1 MLRFRLVALT
11 ALAWL
16 ALECSLAWAAAAKVE
31 LEVFLDD
38 RAPLTA
44 AQEWLPRLGR
54 AGLTT
59 VQIRGKQSGDV
70 VGIERSGT
78 AANPVYRVVGALNS
92 NNELVL
98 PGARFRSSEAARVA
112 EWLKDLAKLGPPF
125 ERPAKVLFGMSAQRL
140 NEARAE
146 LGQPAGFSTAGM
158 TPAAVVE
165 RIRARIKAPLEI
177 AKGHQEALEAE
188 KVAEDLSDLSC
199 GTALAA
205 VLRPAG
211 FCLVPRETDDGKL
224 RYDIV
229 RSKPDLEVW
238 PVGWPLDKEERE
250 LVPTMYEFLNAN
262 VQGVAI
268 TEVLKAVGGRLKMP
282 VLMDHNAMARHGVEP
297 EKTVI
302 KLPQSRTTYS
312 ILLRKA
318 LFQARLKHE
327 VRMDEA
333 GTPFLWITTI
343 KGM

>member
-1 MLRFRLVALT
+1 MVRFRLVALT

-16 ALECSLAWAAAAKVE
+16 ALECSLAWGAPAKVE

-54 AGLTT
+54 AGITT

-70 VGIERSGT
+70 VGIDRTGT
-78 AANPVYRVVGALNS
+78 AASPVYRVVGALNS
-92 NNELVL
+92 SNELVL
-98 PGARFRSSEAARVA
+98 PGAKFRSSEAARVA
-112 EWLKDLAKLGPPF
+112 EWLKDVGRLGPPS

-140 NEARAE
+140 AQARAE
-146 LGQPAGFSTAGM
+146 LSRPLGFSTAGM

-165 RIRARIKAPLEI
+165 RIRAKIASPLEI
-177 AKGHQEALEAE
+177 KGQQAALEAE

-224 RYDIV
+224 QYDVV

-250 LVPTMYEFLNAN
+250 LAPTMYELRN
-262 VQGVAI
+262 VNIQGVAI
-268 TEVLKAVGGRLKMP
+268 TEVLKAIGGRLKMP
-282 VLMDHNAMARHGVEP
+282 VLMDYNAMARYGVEP
-297 EKTVI
+297 EKAI
-302 KLPQSRTTYS
+302 IELPQSRTTYS
-312 ILLRKA
+312 IALRKA

-343 KGM
+343 KAM

>member
-1 MLRFRLVALT
+1 MSLT

-16 ALECSLAWAAAAKVE
+16 ALGCLLAWAATARVE

-44 AQEWLPRLGR
+44 AQEWLSRLGR
-54 AGLTT
+54 AGITN
-59 VQIRGKQSGDV
+59 VQIRRKQSGDA
-70 VGIERSGT
+70 VGIERTGGAS
-78 AANPVYRVVGALNS
+78 NPVYRVVGALNS
-92 NNELVL
+92 SNELVL
-98 PGARFRSSEAARVA
+98 PGARFRSSEATRVTA
-112 EWLKDLAKLGPPF
+112 WLNDLAKLGPPS

-140 NEARAE
+140 NQARAE
-146 LGQPAGFSTAGM
+146 LGRPLGFSTAGM
-158 TPAAVVE
+158 TPAVVVE
-165 RIRARIKAPLEI
+165 RIRARIRSPLEI
-177 AKGHQEALEAE
+177 RERYTALETE
-188 KVAEDLSDLSC
+188 KVIEDLSDLSC

-205 VLRPAG
+205 ALRPAG
-211 FCLVPRETDDGKL
+211 YCLVPRETDDGSL
-224 RYDIV
+224 QYDIV

-238 PVGWPLDKEERE
+238 PVGWPLDKAEHE
-250 LVPTMYEFLNAN
+250 LAPAMYEFLNAN
-262 VQGVAI
+262 IQGVAI

-282 VLMDHNAMARHGVEP
+282 VLMDHNAMARYGVEP
-297 EKTVI
+297 EKTTI

-343 KGM
+343 KAL

>member
-1 MLRFRLVALT
+1 MVRFPLAVLT
-11 ALAWL
+11 ALVLVA
-16 ALECSLAWAAAAKVE
+16 AEGSIVWAAAPRVE

-44 AQEWLPRLGR
+44 PQEWLTRLGR
-54 AGLTT
+54 AGITNL
-59 VQIRGKQSGDV
+59 QIRGKQAGDA
-70 VGIERSGT
+70 VGIERAGT
-78 AANPVYRVVGALNS
+78 AVSPVYRVVGALSS

-98 PGARFRSSEAARVA
+98 PGARFRLSEAARVA
-112 EWLKDLAKLGPPF
+112 DWLQDLARLGPQS

-140 NEARAE
+140 KQARVE
-146 LGQPAGFSTAGM
+146 LSRPLGFSTAGM

-165 RIRARIKAPLEI
+165 QIRAKIKSPLQV
-177 AKGHQEALEAE
+177 KGRPGALEAE
-188 KVAEDLSDLSC
+188 KVSEDLSDLSC

-205 VLRPAG
+205 ALRPAG
-211 FCLVPRETDDGKL
+211 FCLVPRETDDGNL
-224 RYDIV
+224 EYDIV
-229 RSKPDLEVW
+229 RSQPDLEVW

-250 LVPTMYEFLNAN
+250 LVPAMYEFLNAN

-282 VLMDHNAMARHGVEP
+282 VLMDHNALARHGVEP
-297 EKTVI
+297 EKALI

-343 KGM
+343 KAL